1 MSTED
6 WKLQVSVKAPNGD
19 LINIRANTSDELSV
33 LLEGISDYST
43 QIAATSKM
51 IIGAYTAAPLVT
63 TPSTADTPVWA
74 TSAPAPI
81 AAPSATPA
89 ATTTPTCVH
98 GPRIF
103 RSGTSS
109 KTGQPYAFWA
119 CPTPQGTPNQCKPQN

>member
-63 TPSTADTPVWA
+63 TPSTPDTPVWA